1 MDNNQI
7 VQSSTQVD
15 NVTIKIELP
24 LTPELKKSLSFAGTM
39 QQIVGVLILS
49 GAMSCLGII
58 TAIVGIPVLMSGI
71 RLFNSGSNFSVVAS
85 TGDEK
90 QLTLALTNL
99 SSYWK
104 WLLIGI
110 VLVTVSMFLFF
121 ILLGVFI
128 SSLAH

>member
-39 QQIVGVLILS
+39 QQIVGVLTILS

-90 QLTLALTNL
+90 QLTEPIP
-99 SSYWK
+99 YF
-104 WLLIGI
+104 
-110 VLVTVSMFLFF
+110 V
-121 ILLGVFI
+121 
-128 SSLAH
+128 